1 MRIFNIVGARPNF
14 IKIAPILRALQ
25 QVPGFEPFLIHTG
38 QHYDRAMSHLF
49 FEQLGIPEP
58 DHSLNVGS
66 GTHARQTAEI
76 MIRLEKLMLE
86 DRPDLVIVVGDVNS
100 TLAAALTAAKL
111 GIRIVHVEAGLRS
124 FDMSMPE
131 EINRLLV
138 DRISEF
144 LFVSEPSGMEN
155 LQNEGL
161 RETQHAVLVGNVMID
176 SLAACLPA
184 IEAKNAAAR
193 LGLSG
198 KKYAAVTV
206 HRPSNVDTE
215 EALLQVLSVL
225 EETCEVF
232 HVVLPIHPRT
242 RANLERFGL
251 LSRIMA
257 LPRFHMTQPLGYF
270 EFLNLVS
277 HASCVLTDSG
287 GLQEETTWLGIPCI
301 TLREN
306 TERPITISEGTNV
319 LTGLSIDK
327 IRRALQTAQAF
338 DRTDYEAPKLWDGKA
353 ARRIMQ
359 FLVEH
364 HKDICSSGSR

>member
-1 MRIFNIVGARPNF
+1 MRVFNIVGARPNF
-14 IKIAPILRALQ
+14 IKIAPILRAMKD
-25 QVPGFEPFLIHTG
+25 VSEFEAVLVHTG
-38 QHYDRAMSHLF
+38 QHYDRVMSGLL
-49 FEQLGIPEP
+49 FEQLDIPIP
-58 DHSLNVGS
+58 HHCLNVGS
-66 GTHARQTAEI
+66 GTHARQTAEV
-76 MIRLEKLMLE
+76 MTRLEDLMLE
-86 DRPDLVIVVGDVNS
+86 DRPDLVLVVGDVNS
-100 TLAAALTAAKL
+100 TLAAALTGAKL
-111 GIRIVHVEAGLRS
+111 GIRIAHVEAGLRS

-161 RETQHAVLVGNVMID
+161 RENQHAVLVGNVMID

-184 IEAKNAAAR
+184 IKATNAAAR

-215 EALLQVLSVL
+215 ETLLQVLSVL

-319 LTGLSIDK
+319 LTGLSINK

-338 DRTDYEAPKLWDGKA
+338 DRAAYQPPKLWDGHA
-353 ARRIMQ
+353 AERIVNA
-359 FLVEH
+359 LVQ
-364 HKDICSSGSR
+364 D